1 MIRPQFPIELSI
13 AEANPLEGTTMKRTL
28 CLCLGLS
35 LLAWSL
41 WAAVVAQE
49 PAKSTKKV
57 ADAEPQKQESAIRAS
72 VEQFTKA
79 YNAHDA
85 KALAE
90 LFLPEAQVVDE
101 DDNTIHGRSEIENLF
116 TGVFEESPETKIEVA
131 IASIRFIGSSLAVE
145 TGSTTT
151 TSAPGATAE
160 RGRYSVLHVLRDG
173 KWSMGLVRDMP
184 AEPTHREHLQALAWL
199 VGDWIDESRAGIVK
213 TSCRWADSGS
223 FLLQEITVHQ
233 AGHDAMK
240 ISQRIGWDPL
250 TKRFKAWVFDTEGGY
265 GESLWTPTET
275 GWLIKATSVHS
286 DGSTASA
293 TNHVE
298 PTGLDRYVFRSV
310 DRVVGN
316 ELLPPVEV
324 FVVRQPPQPK

>member
-1 MIRPQFPIELSI
+1 
-13 AEANPLEGTTMKRTL
+13 MKKTL
-28 CLCLGLS
+28 CLCLGFS

-41 WAAVVAQE
+41 WAVVVAQE
-49 PAKSTKKV
+49 PAKSSKKV

-72 VEQFTKA
+72 VAAFVKA

-85 KALAE
+85 KGLAE
-90 LFLPEAQVVDE
+90 LFLPEAQIVDE
-101 DDNTIHGRSEIENLF
+101 DDVTIQGRSEIESLF
-116 TGVFEESPETKIEVA
+116 AGVFEESPESKIEVA
-131 IASIRFIGSSLAVE
+131 IESIRFIGTALAVE

-151 TSAPGATAE
+151 SAPGETSE

-184 AEPTHREHLQALAWL
+184 AQPTHREHLQALAWL
-199 VGDWIDESRAGIVK
+199 VGDWIDESREGIVK
-213 TSCRWADSGS
+213 TSCRWADNES
-223 FLLQEITVHQ
+223 FLLQEITVRQ
-233 AGHDAMK
+233 ADRDTMK

-250 TKRFKAWVFDTEGGY
+250 TKRFRAWVFDTEGGY

-275 GWLIKATSVHS
+275 GWLIKATSVRS

-310 DRVVGN
+310 DRVIGN
-316 ELLPPVEV
+316 EVLPPVEV
-324 FVVRQPPQPK
+324 HVVRQPPQPK